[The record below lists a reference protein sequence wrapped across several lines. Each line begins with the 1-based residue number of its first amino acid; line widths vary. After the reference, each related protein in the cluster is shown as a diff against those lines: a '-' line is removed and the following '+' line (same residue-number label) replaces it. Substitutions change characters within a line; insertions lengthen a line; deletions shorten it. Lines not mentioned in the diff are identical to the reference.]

1 MKKEF
6 LSNLASIISVV
17 SMLLLIL
24 ELFGMIEIPIM
35 LINLLF
41 ITLLSTMTW
50 INYNNNK
57 KVQTLIGILILII
70 FIYLMA

>member
-17 SMLLLIL
+17 SMLLVIL
-24 ELFGMIEIPIM
+24 ELFGMIEINIM

-70 FIYLMA
+70 FIYLMV

>member
-1 MKKEF
+1 MKKEI
-6 LSNLASIISVV
+6 LSNLDSIISVV
-17 SMLLLIL
+17 SMLLVIL

-70 FIYLMA
+70 FIYLMV